1 MAAAITTLA
10 TKPERLRRDQA
21 ERLKAVLQEIE
32 AQVELPTGLM
42 RDLFGVVAKRTVS
55 HARWTFVMLSPAQNN
70 TVVQHL
76 VEHSS
81 RPLVAVRLWAM
92 CFEHLRDDTGE
103 ILLSRDKIAE
113 ALHELPNNVSAIMGE
128 LEACGAIIRRREKVA
143 GMRGPGLVRYYMNPR
158 VATHLAGAERD
169 RAQETAPPVLS
180 IVPGGRAP

>member
-21 ERLKAVLQEIE
+21 ERLKAALQEIE

-42 RDLFGVVAKRTVS
+42 RDLFGVVAKRTAS

-70 TVVQHL
+70 AVVQHL

-92 CFEHLRDDTGE
+92 CFEYLRDDTGE
-103 ILLSRDKIAE
+103 VLLSRDTMAE
-113 ALHELPNNVSAIMGE
+113 RLGEHADNISRIMGE

-143 GMRGPGLVRYYMNPR
+143 GMRGPGLVRYFMNPR

-180 IVPGGRAP
+180 VVPGGRAP